1 MIRKRKNFL
10 VYKTKRYLIFLFCS
24 KLIFSQSVSYYSKS
38 VNPGKSDEF
47 TQDFTI
53 YRIGKEIRASYRTI
67 SGRYDSPN
75 CYYFGEADTVNQ
87 NIIYLNS
94 ICSSE
99 GESYDGGKIKVEFK
113 LNNSQLNVNGEIL
126 KKAEQYKSFEDKFN
140 LMFAYNNSNTR
151 DDFLYEFGNIE
162 VIEKMKKR
170 ELKEQER
177 IMKLVKK
184 SNEEAN
190 LKREQFKKKE
200 KEEKKEKPKNLKLI
214 ALCLVY
220 EVANADN
227 DIDIRE
233 KDLIL
238 EKIKESV
245 DVSVL
250 TEKEIFDVIQEES
263 QKRVSFYD
271 IIHDI
276 NKNLDKK
283 EKVDV
288 LKMLWEIA
296 YADKVLDVDE
306 ERIIRRSAEMLGIK
320 PSIVLKTKE
329 EFKNQ

>member
-1 MIRKRKNFL
+1 M
-10 VYKTKRYLIFLFCS
+10 
-24 KLIFSQSVSYYSKS
+24 FS
-38 VNPGKSDEF
+38 F
-47 TQDFTI
+47 
-53 YRIGKEIRASYRTI
+53 
-67 SGRYDSPN
+67 
-75 CYYFGEADTVNQ
+75 
-87 NIIYLNS
+87 
-94 ICSSE
+94 
-99 GESYDGGKIKVEFK
+99 
-113 LNNSQLNVNGEIL
+113 
-126 KKAEQYKSFEDKFN
+126 
-140 LMFAYNNSNTR
+140 
-151 DDFLYEFGNIE
+151 
-162 VIEKMKKR
+162 
-170 ELKEQER
+170 
-177 IMKLVKK
+177 
-184 SNEEAN
+184 
-190 LKREQFKKKE
+190 FKK

-214 ALCLVY
+214 ALCLAF

-227 DIDIRE
+227 DIDVRE
-233 KDLIL
+233 RDIIL
-238 EKIKESV
+238 EKIKESI
-245 DVSVL
+245 DVTVL

>member
-1 MIRKRKNFL
+1 MFNF
-10 VYKTKRYLIFLFCS
+10 
-24 KLIFSQSVSYYSKS
+24 
-38 VNPGKSDEF
+38 
-47 TQDFTI
+47 
-53 YRIGKEIRASYRTI
+53 
-67 SGRYDSPN
+67 
-75 CYYFGEADTVNQ
+75 
-87 NIIYLNS
+87 
-94 ICSSE
+94 
-99 GESYDGGKIKVEFK
+99 
-113 LNNSQLNVNGEIL
+113 
-126 KKAEQYKSFEDKFN
+126 
-140 LMFAYNNSNTR
+140 
-151 DDFLYEFGNIE
+151 
-162 VIEKMKKR
+162 
-170 ELKEQER
+170 
-177 IMKLVKK
+177 
-184 SNEEAN
+184 
-190 LKREQFKKKE
+190 FKK

-214 ALCLVY
+214 ALCLAF

-245 DVSVL
+245 DVTVL

-283 EKVDV
+283 DKIDI

-320 PSIVLKTKE
+320 PSIVLQTKE

>member
-1 MIRKRKNFL
+1 MFNF
-10 VYKTKRYLIFLFCS
+10 
-24 KLIFSQSVSYYSKS
+24 
-38 VNPGKSDEF
+38 
-47 TQDFTI
+47 
-53 YRIGKEIRASYRTI
+53 
-67 SGRYDSPN
+67 
-75 CYYFGEADTVNQ
+75 
-87 NIIYLNS
+87 
-94 ICSSE
+94 
-99 GESYDGGKIKVEFK
+99 
-113 LNNSQLNVNGEIL
+113 
-126 KKAEQYKSFEDKFN
+126 
-140 LMFAYNNSNTR
+140 
-151 DDFLYEFGNIE
+151 
-162 VIEKMKKR
+162 
-170 ELKEQER
+170 
-177 IMKLVKK
+177 
-184 SNEEAN
+184 
-190 LKREQFKKKE
+190 FKK

-214 ALCLVY
+214 ALCLAF

-238 EKIKESV
+238 EKIKESI
-245 DVSVL
+245 DVTVL

-296 YADKVLDVDE
+296 YADNVLDVDE

-320 PSIVLKTKE
+320 PSIVLQTKE